1 MNPKQKIFII
11 AGIIFV
17 FITLLI
23 FLIAKPMFFEIVKV
37 SATVS
42 QSRDRLLLIENTDQN
57 YFQQIE
63 SDYNEISENIAVVQ
77 NGLIDNNQAVE
88 FFMDLEKIAS
98 LTFNEL
104 EINAGNFPVLDLTL
118 VGSFPDLMRFLGWLE
133 EGKYFLGIE
142 LIDSRQVSVK
152 EPEEN
157 PSNDL
162 KTNIRIKVYTKK

>member
-11 AGIIFV
+11 AGIIFI

-142 LIDSRQVSVK
+142 SIDSRQVSVK